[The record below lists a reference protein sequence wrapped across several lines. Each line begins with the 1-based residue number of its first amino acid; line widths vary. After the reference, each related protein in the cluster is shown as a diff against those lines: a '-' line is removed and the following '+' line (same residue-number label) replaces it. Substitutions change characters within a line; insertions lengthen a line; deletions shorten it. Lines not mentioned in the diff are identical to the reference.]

1 MARIKSGF
9 MGERAIVLPEQ
20 VIDEYRS
27 TPVGTALYLT
37 DIGFYPKA
45 DFHFRSRLKD
55 ESFQYVLIYC
65 TEGEGWYQIEQ
76 TRYKVSANQAFILP
90 KGKSHSY
97 GSVARNPWT
106 IYWIHFD
113 GQLAF
118 YLSDTLDKPVSVYPE
133 KDSRIE
139 ERFKLFEEIYSTLRN
154 GYSKNNLDY
163 CSTVLLHFL
172 GSIKYLNA
180 YRGSSSQSGE
190 QRDLVD
196 EAIHYMRENI
206 RKRITLKDISQYLG
220 ISISHL
226 SAIFPQKTGYS
237 PLNYLSHLKI
247 QEACHYLDFSDMKVN
262 QISML
267 IGFEDPFYFSR
278 LFSKIMGTSP
288 TEYRS
293 RKKG

>member
-27 TPVGTALYLT
+27 TPIGVTLYLT

-45 DFHFRSRLKD
+45 DFHFRSRLED

-76 TRYKVSANQAFILP
+76 ARYRVSANQAFILP

-97 GSVARNPWT
+97 GSVAKDPWT

-113 GQLAF
+113 GQLAS

-180 YRGSSSQSGE
+180 YRGNSSQSGE

-206 RKRITLKDISQYLG
+206 RKRITLKDISHYLG

-226 SAIFPQKTGYS
+226 SALFPQKTGYS